1 MQNVSFRSSGMCRK
15 QNFEIISPIWG
26 FKSDTAVL
34 FFSLPSS
41 SFDFLAWVIFF
52 YFAGHS
58 VGLILVG
65 KGIRKAFR
73 IRIRGQFHA
82 LHREWVKLAWL
93 NFEIWCLMI
102 EWLLLQK
109 MKKMEKW
116 GRVQW
121 VRLCIKCSHKK
132 FVTVPS
138 KFTSA
143 KRHYS
148 LRENNNTRFVIM
160 GVFLLT
166 VRTVLMAIIGFMPTQ
181 GAGAIGSLDYTP
193 QERKVLA
200 KK

>member
-1 MQNVSFRSSGMCRK
+1 MKKAKFWD
-15 QNFEIISPIWG
+15 NFSNLG

-73 IRIRGQFHA
+73 ISIRGQFHA